1 MKLENPYEPSET
13 YRVYLC
19 VLVRKGCR
27 NHSSKVIG
35 ANVYDTP
42 TPEMPRGVQ
51 ALVVDIM
58 DGVTEE
64 VAEKKLIKFLRFRNN
79 QFHKG
84 KATHLERY

>member
-1 MKLENPYEPSET
+1 MKLETPLDPSQP

-19 VLVRKGCR
+19 VLVRKGYR
-27 NHSSKVIG
+27 NRKSGVIC
-35 ANVYDTP
+35 AKICNTP
-42 TPEMPRGVQ
+42 KPETLRGIQ
-51 ALVVDIM
+51 ALVVDVM

-84 KATHLERY
+84 KATYLERY

>member
-19 VLVRKGCR
+19 VLVRKGYR
-27 NHSSKVIG
+27 NHGSKVIG

-42 TPEMPRGVQ
+42 TPETPRGVQ
-51 ALVVDIM
+51 ALVVDAM

-64 VAEKKLIKFLRFRNN
+64 VAEKKLIKFLRFRDR
-79 QFHKG
+79 QFRKG
-84 KATHLERY
+84 KATYIQH